1 MTITVIFLF
10 ALAVRLVTALPLQQP
25 GYMDAYYYYDGGES
39 LYRGGGFN
47 EDFIWN
53 YLDDPQGL
61 PRPSH
66 LYWMPLSSILV
77 YFSFLL
83 FGASYRAAQM
93 PFILLSSFLP
103 LIAYYISYRISGQQR
118 HALSAALFTIFS
130 GFYLVYWVS
139 PDNLSPF
146 AVTASLSLVVMAE
159 GLKSGNPWTL
169 GLTGFLAGLSHLA
182 RADGPLLLLSL
193 FIAVLVEAWRRRR
206 KKQRIGENNGLW
218 RMANGGFLC
227 LPGIRPLLL
236 GLLFALAGYLLIMM
250 PWFYR
255 NWRVI
260 GTPLSGAGVKTLFL
274 RDYDDLYSYNDRLTW
289 GSYLAW
295 GWGSILRSKLEAAWL
310 NLQTLLAV
318 DLMIFLAP
326 LAAIGLWQ
334 LRRQGEFLP
343 FFIYGP
349 LLYLTMTLVFTFP
362 GFRGGMLH
370 SSTALLPHL
379 FAAAMIGLDTAVIW
393 LARFRPWHVPTAQ
406 KFFTTGFVLLA
417 LFLSAFIYHGRILGG
432 QPFNPTWNQ
441 RDLVY
446 GEIAAWL
453 EEHAPPQA
461 AVMVGN
467 PPSFYYH
474 SGRPCVVV
482 PNEGLEAV
490 LQIARRYEVDYLV
503 LDENR
508 PHPLAE
514 IYSDQV
520 EVSQLELQ
528 LTLTDR
534 QGKTVKIY
542 RINGV
547 RR

>member
-1 MTITVIFLF
+1 
-10 ALAVRLVTALPLQQP
+10 
-25 GYMDAYYYYDGGES
+25 
-39 LYRGGGFN
+39 
-47 EDFIWN
+47 
-53 YLDDPQGL
+53 
-61 PRPSH
+61 
-66 LYWMPLSSILV
+66 
-77 YFSFLL
+77 
-83 FGASYRAAQM
+83 
-93 PFILLSSFLP
+93 
-103 LIAYYISYRISGQQR
+103 
-118 HALSAALFTIFS
+118 
-130 GFYLVYWVS
+130 
-139 PDNLSPF
+139 
-146 AVTASLSLVVMAE
+146 
-159 GLKSGNPWTL
+159 L

-193 FIAVLVEAWRRRR
+193 SIAVLVEVRRRRR
-206 KKQRIGENNGLW
+206 KKQRTGENNGLW
-218 RMANGGFLC
+218 RMANDGFQY

-236 GLLFALAGYLLIMM
+236 GLLFALAGYLLVMM